1 MMTKP
6 LVDDLLEGLI
16 IALENEV
23 IPFITSP
30 KAQSTGLMMQSIIQE
45 IRQILPVFDTYIAI
59 EHNQMTQV
67 LKDMSAAIEGV
78 SGPEADRIRDRA
90 KTLGVR
96 PDVVVP
102 LDQAPIRESHREL
115 GFALQ
120 ENMTDLDVLQRA
132 GEAKADVALQI
143 LRTHLMPRI
152 VRDVETLTVGAGVA
166 GRG

>member
-16 IALENEV
+16 VALENEI

-30 KAQSTGLMMQSIIQE
+30 KAQSSGLMMQSIIQE
-45 IRQILPVFDTYIAI
+45 IRQILPVFDMYIAI

-67 LKDMSAAIEGV
+67 LKDMSAALDGV
-78 SGPEADRIRDRA
+78 NGAEADRIRDRA
-90 KTLGVR
+90 KTLGAR
-96 PDVVVP
+96 ADVVVP
-102 LDQAPIRESHREL
+102 VDQEPIRASHREL
-115 GFALQ
+115 GYALQ
-120 ENMTDLDVLQRA
+120 DNMTDLDVLQRA
-132 GEAKADVALQI
+132 GETKADVALQI
-143 LRTHLMPRI
+143 LRAHLMPRI

>member
-6 LVDDLLEGLI
+6 MVDDLLEGLL
-16 IALENEV
+16 IALENEI
-23 IPFITSP
+23 IPFISSP

-67 LKDMSAAIEGV
+67 LRDMSAALDGV
-78 SGPEADRIRDRA
+78 TGAEADRIRDRA
-90 KTLGVR
+90 KSLGTR
-96 PDVVVP
+96 ADVVVP
-102 LDQAPIRESHREL
+102 LDQIPIRESHREL

-120 ENMTDLDVLQRA
+120 DNMTDLDVLQRA
-132 GEAKADVALQI
+132 GETKADAALQI
-143 LRTHLMPRI
+143 LRTHLLPRL
-152 VRDVETLTVGAGVA
+152 VHDVETLTVGAGVA

>member
-6 LVDDLLEGLI
+6 LVDDLLEGLV
-16 IALENEV
+16 IALENEI
-23 IPFITSP
+23 IPNITSP

-67 LKDMSAAIEGV
+67 LRDMSAALDGV
-78 SGPEADRIRDRA
+78 NGPEADRIRDRA
-90 KTLGVR
+90 TTLGAR
-96 PDVVVP
+96 ADVLVP
-102 LDQAPIRESHREL
+102 QDQNPIRESHREL
-115 GFALQ
+115 GYALQ
-120 ENMTDLDVLQRA
+120 DNMTDLDVLQRA
-132 GEAKADVALQI
+132 GEAKADASLQI
-143 LRTHLMPRI
+143 LRSHLMPRI

>member
-16 IALENEV
+16 IALENEI

-102 LDQAPIRESHREL
+102 ADQAPIRESHREL
-115 GFALQ
+115 GYALQ
-120 ENMTDLDVLQRA
+120 ENMTDLDALQRA

-143 LRTHLMPRI
+143 LRSHLMPRI

>member
-16 IALENEV
+16 VALENEI

-45 IRQILPVFDTYIAI
+45 IRQVLPVFDTYIAI

-67 LKDMSAAIEGV
+67 LKDMSAALDGV
-78 SGPEADRIRDRA
+78 NGAEADRIRDRA
-90 KTLGVR
+90 KTLGAR
-96 PDVVVP
+96 ADVVVP
-102 LDQAPIRESHREL
+102 VDQEPIRASHREL
-115 GFALQ
+115 GYALQ
-120 ENMTDLDVLQRA
+120 DNMTDLDVLQRA
-132 GEAKADVALQI
+132 GETKADVALQI
-143 LRTHLMPRI
+143 LRAHLMPRI
-152 VRDVETLTVGAGVA
+152 VRDVEILTVGAGVA

>member
-16 IALENEV
+16 VALENEI
-23 IPFITSP
+23 IPFISSP

-90 KTLGVR
+90 KSLGSR

-102 LDQAPIRESHREL
+102 QDQIPIRASHREL

-120 ENMTDLDVLQRA
+120 DNMTDLDVLQRA
-132 GEAKADVALQI
+132 GETKADAALQI
-143 LRTHLMPRI
+143 LRTHIMPRI

>member
-143 LRTHLMPRI
+143 LRTHLMPCI

>member
-16 IALENEV
+16 IALENEI

-115 GFALQ
+115 GYALQ
-120 ENMTDLDVLQRA
+120 ENMTDLDALQRA

-143 LRTHLMPRI
+143 LRSHLMPRI

>member
-16 IALENEV
+16 IALENEI

-102 LDQAPIRESHREL
+102 EDQAPIRESHREL
-115 GFALQ
+115 GYALQ

>member
-16 IALENEV
+16 VALENEI

-45 IRQILPVFDTYIAI
+45 IRQVLPVFDTYIAI

-67 LKDMSAAIEGV
+67 LKDMSAALDGV
-78 SGPEADRIRDRA
+78 NGAEADRIRDRA
-90 KTLGVR
+90 KTLGAR
-96 PDVVVP
+96 ADVVVP
-102 LDQAPIRESHREL
+102 VDQEPIRASHREL
-115 GFALQ
+115 GYALQ
-120 ENMTDLDVLQRA
+120 DNMTDLDVLQRA
-132 GEAKADVALQI
+132 GETKADVALQI
-143 LRTHLMPRI
+143 LRAHLMPRI
-152 VRDVETLTVGAGVA
+152 VRDVETLTVGSGVA